1 MSMRD
6 AIWIVGIFVALGAT
20 WGMTSQRINAM
31 ERDIDRI
38 EEALILFTKMESRI
52 AVIETEIKNINKK
65 LDRLMIDMNKLL
77 ESVKRHEGYKNHVYL
92 DTLGKRT
99 VGVGHLCV
107 EDFWEDDKEY
117 EEDFLMGIL
126 EKDLQSAIDQADDM
140 CKNLT
145 ISDDAKII
153 IIEMIFQLGGNGVS
167 KFRKMWQ
174 ALQQDPPDYAEASV
188 QMLDSR
194 WAKQTPNRA
203 QEMAKHMKEC
213 G

>member
-1 MSMRD
+1 
-6 AIWIVGIFVALGAT
+6 
-20 WGMTSQRINAM
+20 
-31 ERDIDRI
+31 
-38 EEALILFTKMESRI
+38 
-52 AVIETEIKNINKK
+52 
-65 LDRLMIDMNKLL
+65 MIDMDKLL
-77 ESVKRHEGYKNHVYL
+77 ESVKKHEGYRNKVYL
-92 DTLGKRT
+92 DTLNKRT

-117 EEDFLMGIL
+117 EEKFLMTIL
-126 EKDLQSAIDQADDM
+126 EHDLQTAIKSAEKL
-140 CKNLT
+140 CEGLK

-203 QEMAKHMKEC
+203 QEMSDHMKHC

>member
-1 MSMRD
+1 
-6 AIWIVGIFVALGAT
+6 
-20 WGMTSQRINAM
+20 
-31 ERDIDRI
+31 
-38 EEALILFTKMESRI
+38 
-52 AVIETEIKNINKK
+52 
-65 LDRLMIDMNKLL
+65 MIDMDKLL
-77 ESVKRHEGYKNHVYL
+77 ESVKKHEGYRNKVYL

-99 VGVGHLCV
+99 IGVGHLCV

-117 EEDFLMGIL
+117 EESFLMEIL

-140 CKNLT
+140 CKDLK
-145 ISDDAKII
+145 ISSDAKIL

-203 QEMAKHMKEC
+203 QEMADHMKAC